1 MTQAGHASRAKWGW
15 SRRLRRITTLVLA
28 SSLAAGMVACGSSGG
43 ANSAQGDTIRIGLN
57 YELSGTVASYGAS
70 NVQGIE
76 MAIDE
81 INAAGGVRGKQ
92 IEAIKY
98 DSKSEPAE
106 ATTLATKLTSQDKVV
121 TIIGPATSGSFK
133 ATIPVANK
141 HEVPVV
147 SGSATANDATVL
159 HDKLQPYAF
168 RTCFSDNYQGTAMAD
183 YSVARMGAQKA
194 VIIKDNSSD
203 YSKGLAE
210 SFRQKFSDEGGT
222 IVNEVTYNTGDQDF
236 NAIVTAIRSQQF
248 DVLYLPGYYAEA
260 GLIIKQARAQ
270 GIEVP
275 ILGGDGWDS
284 PKLEDLAGD
293 AALNNVFYSNHYS
306 SLDPSPKVQDF
317 IKAFKER
324 YGTEPNAFNALG
336 YDTAKFVADSIERAE
351 TIDGPSIASAMAAT
365 QDFKGVTGEFSM
377 DANHNPVKSIVVVGL
392 TNGKQAT
399 SESYKAS

>member
-1 MTQAGHASRAKWGW
+1 MRRAV
-15 SRRLRRITTLVLA
+15 SAVLA
-28 SSLAAGMVACGSSGG
+28 AVVGLGMVACGPNKV
-43 ANSAQGDTIRIGLN
+43 NSAVGDTVKIGVN
-57 YELSGTVASYGAS
+57 YELSGTVASYGSS
-70 NVQGIE
+70 NVKGIE

-92 IEAIKY
+92 LKEVKY

-159 HDKLQPYAF
+159 HGKVQPYAF
-168 RTCFSDNYQGTAMAD
+168 RTCFSDNYQGTGMAD
-183 YSVARMGAQKA
+183 YAVKRMKATRA

-210 SFRQKFSDEGGT
+210 SFRQKMTEEGGT
-222 IVNEVTYNTGDQDF
+222 ITNEVTYNTGDQDF
-236 NAIVTAIRSQQF
+236 NAILTSIKNQKF
-248 DVLYLPGYYAEA
+248 DVIYLPGYYAEA

-270 GIEVP
+270 GIDTP

-293 AALNNVFYSNHYS
+293 SALNNVFFSNHYS
-306 SLDPSPKVQDF
+306 SLDPSAQVQDF
-317 IKAFKER
+317 IKAYKAR
-324 YGTEPNAFNALG
+324 YGAEPDAFNALG
-336 YDTAKFVADSIERAE
+336 YDTAKFVADSINRASS
-351 TIDGPSIASAMAAT
+351 IDGPSIAQAMAT
-365 QDFKGVTGEFSM
+365 TTNFSGVTGTFSM

-392 TNGKQAT
+392 TNGKQAS

>member
-1 MTQAGHASRAKWGW
+1 
-15 SRRLRRITTLVLA
+15 
-28 SSLAAGMVACGSSGG
+28 MVACGSSGG